1 MNVRRTSSDDRTASA
16 RSSSPESRATPVVR
30 PSRVRIRAIAALD
43 QPFEHLRSSRLG
55 QQFELGDRVLGT
67 HLTPS
72 RPHADQHDALE
83 EQLAILNLS
92 DVGQFGR
99 HPRDS
104 TERKPIFQVLLASV
118 EARSACWPWLETLDE
133 QLVIWC
139 G

>member
-1 MNVRRTSSDDRTASA
+1 MCIRD
-16 RSSSPESRATPVVR
+16 SPY
-30 PSRVRIRAIAALD
+30 
-43 QPFEHLRSSRLG
+43 
-55 QQFELGDRVLGT
+55 
-67 HLTPS
+67 
-72 RPHADQHDALE
+72 ADQHDALE

-104 TERKPIFQVLLASV
+104 TERKPIFPVLLASV
-118 EARSACWPWLETLDE
+118 EARSACWPWLEPLDE